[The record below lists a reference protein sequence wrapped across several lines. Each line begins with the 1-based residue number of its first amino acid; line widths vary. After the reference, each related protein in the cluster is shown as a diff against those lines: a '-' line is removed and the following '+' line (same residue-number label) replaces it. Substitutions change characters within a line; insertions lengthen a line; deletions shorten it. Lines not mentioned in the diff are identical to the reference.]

1 MMPWIQVKQANL
13 TLANGQCLFCDVD
26 LTIERQFIAITGPNG
41 AGKSHLLK
49 VLSGEQPL
57 TSGERQSH
65 GKCFYLPQDAT
76 NRFTTVSELLGL
88 KEKLVALHRAH
99 QGLASEHDFDLISDD
114 WQLESSWQA
123 TLAPLELTLE
133 TPFTRLSPG
142 ERMRVYIEIL
152 QSQPAILLLDE
163 PSNHMD
169 SVNKHW
175 LAEQL
180 KHHKH
185 GVVAVT
191 HDPILLDAADH
202 ILHIKQGELT
212 HHSLGFDAFRETL
225 LQTQAR
231 QKQQHLANRAAQKAL
246 KQAMIAA
253 DLQHQRQASKG
264 KAQVRAGSQSK
275 LVTDFKSDRGS
286 KRHAGQTH
294 KIQQAQDRVK
304 KNAVYY
310 REDKQQFHFNS
321 ALRAKEK
328 IRLCEAELCFGPEK
342 TVNLFADTT
351 QKLRIIGENGIGKS
365 TLLKTLAGKLELKR
379 GEIQRPT
386 TSVYLDQ
393 HCAWLEQGPCVLDIA
408 ERLLDTPHQNIIT
421 SFASVGLSLDKI
433 SGPITSLSG
442 GERMK
447 AAIVLAVQTQDF
459 LLLDEPDN
467 HLDLEAQEE
476 LAAMLN
482 QLSCGF
488 ILVSHNE
495 YFCSQLSKLEA
506 MRLITL

>member
-1 MMPWIQVKQANL
+1 MPWIQLKQASFI
-13 TLANGQCLFCDVD
+13 LANGQCLFCDVD

-49 VLSGEQPL
+49 ALSGEQPL

-76 NRFTTVSELLGL
+76 NHFATVSELLGL
-88 KEKLVALHRAH
+88 KEKLAALHRAH
-99 QGLASEHDFDLISDD
+99 QGLASGYDFELISDD
-114 WQLESSWQA
+114 WQLESTWQA

-133 TPFTRLSPG
+133 TPFTLLSPG
-142 ERMRVYIEIL
+142 AKMRAYIEVL

-169 SVNKHW
+169 SNNKHW

-212 HHSLGFDAFRETL
+212 HHSHGFDAFRETL

-231 QKQQHLANRAAQKAL
+231 QKQQHLANRAAQKTL

-253 DLQHQRQASKG
+253 DLQHQRQANKG

-275 LVTDFKSDRGS
+275 LIADFKSDRGS

-294 KIQQAQDRVK
+294 KIQKAQDNIK
-304 KNAVYY
+304 KNTVYY

-321 ALRAKEK
+321 AFRAKEK
-328 IRLCEAELCFGPEK
+328 LRLCEAELCFGPEN
-342 TVNLFADTT
+342 TLNLFADTT
-351 QKLRIIGENGIGKS
+351 QKLRVIGENGIGKS

-379 GEIQRPT
+379 GEIQRPAT
-386 TSVYLDQ
+386 CIYLDQ

-408 ERLLDTPHQNIIT
+408 KRLLDTPHHNIIT
-421 SFASVGLSLDKI
+421 SFASVGLKLNQI
-433 SGPITSLSG
+433 SGPISSLSG

-447 AAIVLAVQTQDF
+447 SAIVLAVQLQGF

-482 QLSCGF
+482 QLPCGF
-488 ILVSHNE
+488 MLVSHNE
-495 YFCSQLSKLEA
+495 YFCGQLSKLEA
-506 MRLITL
+506 IRLTTS

>member
-1 MMPWIQVKQANL
+1 MPWIQLKHASL

-49 VLSGEQPL
+49 ALSGEQPL

-76 NRFTTVSELLGL
+76 NRFATVSELLGL
-88 KEKLVALHRAH
+88 KEKLAALHRAH
-99 QGLASEHDFDLISDD
+99 QGLASGYDFELISDD
-114 WQLESSWQA
+114 WQLESTWQA

-133 TPFTRLSPG
+133 TPFTLLSPG
-142 ERMRVYIEIL
+142 AKMRAYIEVL

-169 SVNKHW
+169 SNNKHW

-212 HHSLGFDAFRETL
+212 HHSHGFDAFRETL

-231 QKQQHLANRAAQKAL
+231 QKQQHLANRAAQKTL

-253 DLQHQRQASKG
+253 DLQHQRQANKG

-275 LVTDFKSDRGS
+275 LIADFKSDRGS

-294 KIQQAQDRVK
+294 KIQKAQDNIK
-304 KNAVYY
+304 KNTVYY

-321 ALRAKEK
+321 AFRAKEK
-328 IRLCEAELCFGPEK
+328 LRLCEAELCFGPEN
-342 TVNLFADTT
+342 TLNLFADTT
-351 QKLRIIGENGIGKS
+351 QKLRVIGENGIGKS

-379 GEIQRPT
+379 GEIQRPAT
-386 TSVYLDQ
+386 CIYLDQ

-408 ERLLDTPHQNIIT
+408 KRLLDTPHHNIIT
-421 SFASVGLSLDKI
+421 SFASVGLKLNQI
-433 SGPITSLSG
+433 SGPISSLSG

-447 AAIVLAVQTQDF
+447 SAIVLAVQLQGF

-482 QLSCGF
+482 QLPCGF
-488 ILVSHNE
+488 MLVSHNE
-495 YFCSQLSKLEA
+495 YFCGQLSKLEA
-506 MRLITL
+506 IRLTTS

>member
-1 MMPWIQVKQANL
+1 MPWIQLKQASFI
-13 TLANGQCLFCDVD
+13 LANGQCLFCDVD

-49 VLSGEQPL
+49 ALSGEQPL

-76 NRFTTVSELLGL
+76 NRFATVSELLGL
-88 KEKLVALHRAH
+88 KEKLAALHRAH
-99 QGLASEHDFDLISDD
+99 QGLASGYDFELISDD
-114 WQLESSWQA
+114 WQLESTWQA

-133 TPFTRLSPG
+133 TPFTLLSPG
-142 ERMRVYIEIL
+142 AKMRAYIEVL

-169 SVNKHW
+169 SNNKHW

-212 HHSLGFDAFRETL
+212 HHSHGFDAFRETL

-231 QKQQHLANRAAQKAL
+231 QKQQHLANRAAQKTL

-253 DLQHQRQASKG
+253 DLQHQRQANKG

-275 LVTDFKSDRGS
+275 LIADFKSDRGS

-294 KIQQAQDRVK
+294 KIQKAQDNIK
-304 KNAVYY
+304 KNTVYY

-321 ALRAKEK
+321 AFRAKEK
-328 IRLCEAELCFGPEK
+328 LRLCEAELCFGPEN
-342 TVNLFADTT
+342 TLNLFADTT
-351 QKLRIIGENGIGKS
+351 QKLRVIGENGIGKS

-379 GEIQRPT
+379 GEIQRPAT
-386 TSVYLDQ
+386 CIYLDQ

-408 ERLLDTPHQNIIT
+408 KRLLDTPHHNIIT
-421 SFASVGLSLDKI
+421 SFASVGLKLNQI
-433 SGPITSLSG
+433 SGPISSLSG

-447 AAIVLAVQTQDF
+447 SAIVLAVQLQGF

-482 QLSCGF
+482 QLPCGF
-488 ILVSHNE
+488 MLVSHNE
-495 YFCSQLSKLEA
+495 YFCGQLSKLEA
-506 MRLITL
+506 IRLTTS

>member
-1 MMPWIQVKQANL
+1 MPWIQLKQASFI
-13 TLANGQCLFCDVD
+13 LANGQCLFCDVD

-49 VLSGEQPL
+49 ALSGEQPL

-76 NRFTTVSELLGL
+76 NRFATVSELLGL
-88 KEKLVALHRAH
+88 KEKLAALHRAH
-99 QGLASEHDFDLISDD
+99 QGLASEQDFDLIADD
-114 WQLESSWQA
+114 WQLESTWQA

-133 TPFTRLSPG
+133 TPFTKLSPG
-142 ERMRVYIEIL
+142 KRMRVYIEVL

-169 SVNKHW
+169 SNNKHW

-180 KHHKH
+180 KSHKH
-185 GVVAVT
+185 GVVVVT

-202 ILHIKQGELT
+202 ILHLKQGELT
-212 HHSLGFDAFRETL
+212 HHSHGFDAFREAL

-231 QKQQHLANRAAQKAL
+231 QKQQHLANRAEQKAL
-246 KQAMIAA
+246 KQALIAA
-253 DLQHQRQASKG
+253 DLQYQRQANKG

-275 LVTDFKSDRGS
+275 LIADFKSDRGS
-286 KRHAGQTH
+286 KRLAGQTH

-304 KNAVYY
+304 ESAVYY
-310 REDKQQFHFNS
+310 REDKQQFHFNTTT
-321 ALRAKEK
+321 RAKEK

-342 TVNLFADTT
+342 TLNLFADTT
-351 QKLRIIGENGIGKS
+351 QKLRVTGDNGIGKS

-386 TSVYLDQ
+386 TCIYLDQ
-393 HCAWLEQGPCVLDIA
+393 HCAWLEQGNSILDIA
-408 ERLLDTPHQNIIT
+408 VRLLDTPHHNIIT
-421 SFASVGLSLDKI
+421 SFASVGLKLDKI
-433 SGPITSLSG
+433 SSPVMKLSG
-442 GERMK
+442 GEKMK
-447 AAIVLAVQTQDF
+447 AAIVLVVQLQGF

-467 HLDLEAQEE
+467 HLDLEAQQE
-476 LAAMLN
+476 LATMLN
-482 QLSCGF
+482 QLPCGF
-488 ILVSHNE
+488 VLVSHNE
-495 YFCSQLSKLEA
+495 HFCSQLTNIKALPLCEQ
-506 MRLITL
+506 